1 LLEIVAAALLTAGS
15 VLLIRALIAAD
26 RAFSPAELGRTE
38 SAPRASAPPLKR
50 AA

>member
-1 LLEIVAAALLTAGS
+1 VLEIVAATLLTAGS

-26 RAFSPAELGRTE
+26 RAFAPADRTPMQAE
-38 SAPRASAPPLKR
+38 SHASAPPLKR